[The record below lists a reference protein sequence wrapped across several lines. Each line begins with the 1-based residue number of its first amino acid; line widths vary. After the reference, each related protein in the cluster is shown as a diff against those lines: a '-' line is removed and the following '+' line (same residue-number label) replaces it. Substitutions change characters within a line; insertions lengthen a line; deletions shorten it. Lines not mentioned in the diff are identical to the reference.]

1 MLLQCFSK
9 TVTPDAVRFE
19 LRMAADILNLVEYN
33 AIAKKMH
40 DAFESSDIISL
51 KFYDRYSQEEIEAT
65 GVVLEIVT
73 RAENGQIIQKAIF
86 EKGKPIERRVVEF

>member
-40 DAFESSDIISL
+40 DAFKYSDVISL

-73 RAENGQIIQKAIF
+73 RAENGQIITKAIF
-86 EKGKPIERRVVEF
+86 EKGKPAERKVIEF

>member
-33 AIAKKMH
+33 ALAKKMH

-65 GVVLEIVT
+65 GVVQEMVT
-73 RAENGQIIQKAIF
+73 RAENGQIITKAIF

>member
-40 DAFESSDIISL
+40 DAFKYNEIISL
-51 KFYDRYSQEEIEAT
+51 RFYDRYSQEEIEAT

-73 RAENGQIIQKAIF
+73 RAENGQIITKAIF

>member
-40 DAFESSDIISL
+40 DAFNSSDIISL

-65 GVVLEIVT
+65 GAVLEIVT
-73 RAENGQIIQKAIF
+73 RAESGQIITKAIF
-86 EKGKPIERRVVEF
+86 EKGKPAERRVIEF

>member
-40 DAFESSDIISL
+40 DAFKSSDIISL

-65 GVVLEIVT
+65 GAVLEIVT
-73 RAENGQIIQKAIF
+73 RAENGQIITKAIF
-86 EKGKPIERRVVEF
+86 EKGKPAERRVIEF

>member
-9 TVTPDAVRFE
+9 TVTPDAVRFD
-19 LRMAADILNLVEYN
+19 LRMVADILNLVEYN

-40 DAFESSDIISL
+40 DAFNSSDIISL

-73 RAENGQIIQKAIF
+73 RAENGQIITKAVF
-86 EKGKPIERRVVEF
+86 EKGKPAERRVIEF